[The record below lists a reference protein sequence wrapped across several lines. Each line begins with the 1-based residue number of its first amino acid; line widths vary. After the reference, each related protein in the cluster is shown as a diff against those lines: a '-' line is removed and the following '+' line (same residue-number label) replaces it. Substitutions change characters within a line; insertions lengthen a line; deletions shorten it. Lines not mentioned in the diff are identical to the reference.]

1 MMNPDCAIATDA
13 NANAA
18 ASRTIAGFVG
28 VSLRLIG

>member
-13 NANAA
+13 F